1 MNSVGRVHSRGGTA
15 YGPRQYTPTGSGSL
29 SKVQRDLGEMRQ
41 YLGARRRLR
50 PPTPPSGFDAQI
62 AAICRARGAALATRN
77 VANFDGTGVEIID
90 PWLRPSLEQ

>member
-1 MNSVGRVHSRGGTA
+1 M
-15 YGPRQYTPTGSGSL
+15 
-29 SKVQRDLGEMRQ
+29 
-41 YLGARRRLR
+41 R

-62 AAICRARGAALATRN
+62 AAICQARGAALATRN